1 LLLICREGVI
11 MVAIDIKLLQIHQV
25 PRDNLMRF
33 VGWMGVE
40 SDEDLV
46 KVGGMPLVLAWEELL

>member
-1 LLLICREGVI
+1 